1 MKTTAELKNELL
13 NTLKVKKTYL
23 KKSNCTSGD
32 ASRITLTRN
41 KKTVHFIYH
50 DNYLNDSNIND
61 FIYSLL
67 SDAEAYECSYNFAD
81 FADMFGY
88 DSDRMNAY
96 NIYLACKKQA
106 ERLHK
111 LFNDT
116 EIESLKEAFD
126 QY

>member
-1 MKTTAELKNELL
+1 MTTTLQHELL

-23 KKSNCTSGD
+23 RKSEMTSGN

-41 KKTVHFIYH
+41 KKTVYFIYH
-50 DNYLNDSNIND
+50 DNYYNNSNIND
-61 FIYSLL
+61 FVWCLL
-67 SDAEAYECSYNFAD
+67 MDAQAYECSYNFAD
-81 FADMFGY
+81 FCNEMGY
-88 DSDRMNAY
+88 DDDSMKAY
-96 NIYLACKKQA
+96 KIYLACKKQA

-126 QY
+126 Q